1 MMSTEIIIAIIAA
14 FGGGGIG
21 AAIVSGLFNRKK
33 LAAEADLSTITSLKG
48 AIEAQDARLNTL
60 SDSLDRVMVREEKLN
75 GDVDILKN
83 KLRGRDLEIGKLTKE
98 NKDLKQRVDELVA
111 ENLSKDREIADLTA
125 RVEELRRRLDA
136 LNGYGGDGT

>member
-1 MMSTEIIIAIIAA
+1 MSTEIIIAIIAA

-60 SDSLDRVMVREEKLN
+60 SDSLDRMMVREEKLN

>member
-60 SDSLDRVMVREEKLN
+60 SDSLDRMMVREEKLN

>member
-1 MMSTEIIIAIIAA
+1 MSTEIIIAIIAA

>member
-1 MMSTEIIIAIIAA
+1 MSTEIIIAIIAA

-60 SDSLDRVMVREEKLN
+60 SDSLDRMMVREEKLN
-75 GDVDILKN
+75 KDIDALKN
-83 KLRGRDLEIGKLTKE
+83 KLKGRDLEISRLTEENQTLKE
-98 NKDLKQRVDELVA
+98 RVDELVS
-111 ENLSKDREIADLTA
+111 ENLSKDREIASLNTQI
-125 RVEELRRRLDA
+125 EELRKRLDA